1 MKRRT
6 DANLSEIVSNWTV
19 LIVDD
24 TPDNLIV
31 AKTALKFHGAQV
43 YTATN
48 GEEGLEL
55 LKTLRPSVILLD
67 IRMPQMNGWAMFKSI
82 REIPEFVHIPII
94 AITAFAMDSDEDKIL
109 KAGFDG
115 YISKPFDMFT
125 FVSEVVRFVTQ
136 SIEKQQKSEGAS
148 A

>member
-6 DANLSEIVSNWTV
+6 TETLNQMVANWTV

-43 YTATN
+43 HTATN
-48 GEEGLEL
+48 GEEGLEV
-55 LKTLRPSVILLD
+55 LKTLRPTVILLD

-82 REIPEFVHIPII
+82 REMPEIAHIPVI
-94 AITAFAMDSDEDKIL
+94 AITAFAMDSDEDKLL

-125 FVSEVVRFVTQ
+125 FVNEVVRFVTQ
-136 SIEKQQKSEGAS
+136 ATQKQQKSEDTS

>member
-1 MKRRT
+1 MKYRSK
-6 DANLSEIVSNWTV
+6 DMSNKPPLNWTV

-24 TPDNLIV
+24 KQDNLIV

-43 YTATN
+43 HTATN

-55 LKTLRPSVILLD
+55 LKTIKPTVILLD
-67 IRMPQMNGWAMFKSI
+67 IRMPQMDGWAMFKSI
-82 REIPEFVHIPII
+82 RETPELAHIPVV
-94 AITAFAMDSDEDKIL
+94 AITAFAMDGDQEEIM

-125 FVSEVVRFVTQ
+125 FVSQIEAFLLQ
-136 SIEKQQKSEGAS
+136 FANKKSIIGGS
-148 A
+148 